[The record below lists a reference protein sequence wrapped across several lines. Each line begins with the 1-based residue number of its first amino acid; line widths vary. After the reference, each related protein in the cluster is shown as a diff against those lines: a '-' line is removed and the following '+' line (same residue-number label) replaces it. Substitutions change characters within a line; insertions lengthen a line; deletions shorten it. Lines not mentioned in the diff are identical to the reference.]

1 MKLVAATLALAL
13 PLLAPAAALADTYP
27 SRPITMIVV
36 FAPGGPTDVLARIVA
51 DHMGRTIGQRIVI
64 ENLAGAGGT
73 TGGARGAKAEPGRL
87 HADGRQ
93 PRQPRRRGGAVPEHP
108 VRCPR
113 ARADRAHRRHARL
126 FRRAQGFPGPDDAG
140 VPGACEGEPR
150 QGHERPCRR
159 RLDAASRLPLPR
171 PSDRHEPRLDAV
183 SRLGAGHE
191 RPRRRADR
199 FDVRPCARRSCRRS
213 RPAPSAA

>member
-1 MKLVAATLALAL
+1 MKLVAAALALAL
-13 PLLAPAAALADTYP
+13 PLLAPAAALADAYP

-36 FAPGGPTDVLARIVA
+36 FAAGGPTDVLARIVA

-73 TGGARGAKAEPGRL
+73 TGGARGARAEP
-87 HADGRQ
+87 DGYTLTV
-93 PRQPRRRGGAVPEHP
+93 GSLGSHGAAAALYRNIQYDARELEPIGLIAGTPGYFV
-108 VRCPR
+108 VRKDFP
-113 ARADRAHRRHARL
+113 AAH
-126 FRRAQGFPGPDDAG
+126 DAG

-171 PSDRHEPRLDAV
+171 ASDRHEPRLDA
-183 SRLGAGHE
+183 RIAARG
-191 RPRRRADR
+191 RP
-199 FDVRPCARRSCRRS
+199 
-213 RPAPSAA
+213 